1 MNRIKSDPTKAILT
15 ITVGFLIV
23 YLISHWKWALSV
35 SLIIGLIGVFSN
47 YLSIKIEYLW
57 MKLASLLSL
66 IIPKIL
72 LSIVFYVFLFPIAL
86 LSKLFNNKDPLI
98 LKNKTDSTFI
108 NVNKEFEKDSFE
120 KLW

>member
-23 YLISHWKWALSV
+23 FLISHWKWALSV